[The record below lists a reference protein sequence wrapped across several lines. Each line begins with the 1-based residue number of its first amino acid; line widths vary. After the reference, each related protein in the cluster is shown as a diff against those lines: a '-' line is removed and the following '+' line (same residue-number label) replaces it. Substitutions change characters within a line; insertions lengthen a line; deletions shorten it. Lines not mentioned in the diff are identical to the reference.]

1 MNTKLTSGKGTYF
14 FRIDVINSI
23 KQLREAFKHNKREIQ
38 RELGARSHI
47 DAERIHLNKSLI
59 DDSPT
64 DELMLRLLEN
74 IDAYEE
80 HGSKRIRREAV
91 LALEV
96 LFSLPAMRRDI
107 DQTAYFNDCLVWVK
121 GQLAPA
127 AAMTA
132 HIHLDESCP
141 HMHVIML
148 CVTPTK
154 LIGSYVKGDR
164 RKYHERS
171 QDFFIKV
178 AEKYGFTRAP
188 EKLRKVDKIQLAKQ
202 VISLAESSGDPM
214 TKSPHYSLIQ
224 YKIREDPTPFAN
236 NLGIEIRTTPAKMR
250 TSTQIMTS
258 KGKGSNW
265 QSNE

>member
-14 FRIDVINSI
+14 FRIDVIKSI

-96 LFSLPAMRRDI
+96 VFSLPAMRSDI
-107 DQTAYFNDCLVWVK
+107 DPTAYFNDCLVWVK

-164 RKYHERS
+164 RKYLERS
-171 QDFFIKV
+171 QDFFNKV

-188 EKLRKVDKIQLAKQ
+188 EKLRKVDKIHLANQ
-202 VISLAESSGDPM
+202 VISHAESSGDPM
-214 TKSPHYSLIQ
+214 TKSPHYSLI
-224 YKIREDPTPFAN
+224 KETIRDDPILFAN